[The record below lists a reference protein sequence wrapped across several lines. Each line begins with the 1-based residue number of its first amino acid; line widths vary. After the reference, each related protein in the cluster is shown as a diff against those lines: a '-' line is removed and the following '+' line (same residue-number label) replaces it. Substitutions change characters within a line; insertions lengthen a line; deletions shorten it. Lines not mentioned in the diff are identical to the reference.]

1 MMHWATRY
9 VGIPY
14 VDGGR
19 DVSGL
24 DCWGVLQL
32 VYRERLKV
40 DLPTY
45 GDISARD
52 LRRIAREIGSASDMW
67 PWADAPV
74 PREMDVAVMAA
85 PGRRFPVHVGVVLR
99 GGQLLH
105 SEAASGCC
113 IVQLADFSVRFRI
126 LGYRRYIA

>member
-1 MMHWATRY
+1 MHWAARY

-14 VDGGR
+14 IDGGR
-19 DVSGL
+19 DRSGL

-32 VYRERLKV
+32 VYRDQLGVE
-40 DLPTY
+40 LPGY

-52 LRRIAREIGSASDMW
+52 LRRVAREIGSAAQMW
-67 PWADAPV
+67 PWSEAPE
-74 PREMDVAVMAA
+74 PRELDVVVMAA
-85 PGRRFPVHVGVVLR
+85 PGRRFPAHVGIVLQ

-113 IVQLADFSVRFRI
+113 IVPLSDFSVRFRI
-126 LGYRRYIA
+126 LGYRRYVA